1 MDFITTHHTQGIL
14 FYETI
19 RKRRYAV
26 QDERITIDGTDG
38 SREVLDAPTAFY
50 GLTVDDSEYFQY
62 NTIRDDID
70 ELIYISHQYI
80 DGVKIANYQIISNS
94 PRVLTLRFNGSLELS
109 IDRDEGIVAM
119 AGLPNE
125 KALRRAWVKG
135 TVMDIGTVLEIIG
148 VNTSTLITK

>member
-50 GLTVDDSEYFQY
+50 GLTEGDSEYFQY
-62 NTIRDDID
+62 STVRDDID

-119 AGLPNE
+119 AGLPNKKE
-125 KALRRAWVKG
+125 LYNLWMKG
-135 TVMDIGTVLEIIG
+135 TLPTIEAVLNTVGIHKQENNI
-148 VNTSTLITK
+148 

>member
-1 MDFITTHHTQGIL
+1 MKFITSHHTQGVL
-14 FYETI
+14 FYDPLNE
-19 RKRRYAV
+19 RRYAV

-38 SREVLDAPTAFY
+38 TTEVLEAPTAFY

-62 NTIRDDID
+62 STVRDDID

-119 AGLPNE
+119 AGLPNIKE
-125 KALRRAWVKG
+125 LYKLWKKG
-135 TVMDIGTVLEIIG
+135 TLPTIETVL
-148 VNTSTLITK
+148 NTVGIHKQENNK